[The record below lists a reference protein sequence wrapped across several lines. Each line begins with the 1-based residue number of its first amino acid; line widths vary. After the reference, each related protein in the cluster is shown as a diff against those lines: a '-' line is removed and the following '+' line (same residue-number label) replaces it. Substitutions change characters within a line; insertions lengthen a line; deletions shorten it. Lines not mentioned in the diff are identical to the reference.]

1 QTQFNNDI
9 YAVGLE
15 IALPNGKVLGTLGIV
30 SHKIL
35 AKFDIEQEVYFAEL
49 NWNLLMKEAAK
60 AKIAAGDILKSINGN
75 LINDV
80 LDYRFYITD
89 SVVALCFLHNEH
101 EENCIIKKSE
111 YSDIGLEFDGYLMDA
126 KKSCRN
132 KCIFCFIDQNPK
144 GMRESIYFKDDDER
158 LSFLQGNYVTLTN
171 LNESDIQRIIKM
183 KISPINVSVHTTNP
197 DLRIKMTNN
206 RFAGESLR
214 FLKMLSDANIEL
226 NLQFVLCK
234 GINDGDELI
243 SSLEYIKKLKSV
255 ASAAVVPCGLTGY
268 RDGLFKLEPF
278 DKKSACAVVETVEKF
293 NAEYRKT
300 SGSGVVFAS
309 DEFYL
314 ISQKDLPNDEY
325 YDGYLQLENGIG
337 MITNLK
343 TEFFDELKYTDS
355 ALPGKISIA
364 TGEAAYLHIKELA
377 TAFTLKFP

>member
-1 QTQFNNDI
+1 MVKI
-9 YAVGLE
+9 SAVC
-15 IALPNGKVLGTLGIV
+15 PH
-30 SHKIL
+30 S
-35 AKFDIEQEVYFAEL
+35 
-49 NWNLLMKEAAK
+49 EAAK

-337 MITNLK
+337 
-343 TEFFDELKYTDS
+343 
-355 ALPGKISIA
+355 
-364 TGEAAYLHIKELA
+364 
-377 TAFTLKFP
+377 